1 MVGRFL
7 AAVLAVMMS
16 FGLLVPSALAG
27 DAAAGKA
34 VFSANCAACHAGGR
48 NVVVPPKSLKK
59 DDLAKYGK
67 DSAEAIIAQV
77 TNGNGAMPAFSG
89 KLDAT
94 QIENVAAYVLD
105 QAEKGWS

>member
-1 MVGRFL
+1 MVGRFF

-27 DAAAGKA
+27 DAAAGKV
-34 VFSANCAACHAGGR
+34 VFDANCAACHAGGR
-48 NVVVPPKSLKK
+48 NVVAPPKSLKK

-67 DSAEAIIAQV
+67 DSVEAIVNQA
-77 TNGNGAMPAFSG
+77 TNGNGAMPAFGG

-94 QIENVAAYVLD
+94 QIENVAAYVLE
-105 QAEKGWS
+105 QAEKGW